1 MNKLAPIIPSSIIK
15 EGEKYFPQHAVKK
28 GLSLFQFAKISI
40 SFLKEGPNYEYFII
54 SGIIKENKNHEVKVV
69 FKKRLENHLKG
80 PLKTLCSCESW
91 NNTSHCQHTSFLFL
105 YYISYIKR
113 KKTSSVL
120 SDNDPLPYL
129 SLPNNQVEA
138 VYPEK
143 FGTIINNPKYLI
155 GAPQNSKY
163 TNLQYSLSKGR
174 MTHFPEPS
182 SFKGRLIV
190 SISDQGLDTNAINY
204 SFLYKNDQNIINKKI
219 SLFEHFFLF
228 NWVNGEVYNLPFE
241 IKSVLQNLKF
251 CPITPSVNGL
261 LEIFKEK
268 GLKNYL
274 EVWINDTPIEQI
286 DTEDIFPTIVVERS
300 KNKNYL
306 NLALSFSNKTKIIPP
321 EFLKMMTFQNNQ
333 VFSDLN
339 KKLNPYELIIS
350 IKNFFNDGSPHY
362 RKLLSRT
369 IFKTLLIQKV
379 NFLKEHKWSFLFHDT
394 KILKVDNSFIID
406 FFTSL
411 VTLFSE
417 KSFQYS
423 NFNPEKNEI
432 TYSVKENVFMEGITS
447 FYKNLS
453 KYKLEIFYNKTP
465 LQYWKSDFKTSRRK
479 DGSNWF
485 TLELSISKDELKI
498 IKNLDNKKDLFLN
511 KNQLVLLTEDQ
522 KKLLK
527 YLKRYT
533 LFESQFLDEKSS
545 EDINTFLI
553 PFSRSRIFEIL
564 ELKKMGIDIDLS
576 DKEKEL
582 CDFLIDP
589 KKIPPYEIP
598 ENLRNVLR
606 AYQKKGYNWLR
617 YLYENKLGGCLADD
631 MGLGKTL
638 QTITFLDSIIHEV
651 KRVLIVCPISILIN
665 WEKEVQKFSSL
676 SIHIFHGEKRNIP
689 EDKKIILTSYGI
701 LKREFNEYLKNF
713 SFDILI
719 LDEVQQVKNIK
730 SLGAFAVR
738 KLNTNFRV
746 CLTGTPVE
754 NNITEFY
761 NIIDLCMPG
770 IWGDL
775 LNTSSESTKKSRLI
789 AKEVA
794 SPFILRRTKNQVLL
808 DLPKKIENNVFLNFS
823 NAEQNY
829 YEHLK
834 TTIKKDLLSSTTKKK
849 FGMILTSILKLRQCC
864 LWGSLL
870 KEAQSTKA
878 AFLIDSLSQ
887 IIEEGHQSL
896 VFSQFTSY
904 LDYIESF
911 IKKKGWT
918 YSRIDGTQPFKKRHQ
933 ELEKFQEGKSDVF
946 LISLKAGGFGLNL
959 TAASFI
965 FLMDPWWNPAI
976 ENQAIDRAH
985 RIGQKNTLT
994 IYKPII
1000 KNSIEEKVLSLQESK
1015 RELFKDLLPDDS
1027 EQYFSNKMTLNDL
1040 EDLLN

>member
-1 MNKLAPIIPSSIIK
+1 MNELAPIIPSFIIK
-15 EGEKYFPQHAVKK
+15 EGEKYFSQNTVKK
-28 GLSLFQFAKISI
+28 GLSLFQFAKLSI

-69 FKKRLENHLKG
+69 FKKRLENHLTG
-80 PLKTLCSCESW
+80 PLKTQCSCGSW
-91 NNTSHCQHTSFLFL
+91 TKVSHCQHTSFLFL
-105 YYISYIKR
+105 YYVSYIKR
-113 KKTSSVL
+113 KKPSSVL
-120 SDNDPLPYL
+120 SDHDPLPYL

-174 MTHFPEPS
+174 MTHFPEPF

-190 SISDQGLDTNAINY
+190 AISDQGDNPGVINY
-204 SFLYKNDQNIINKKI
+204 SFLYKSDSNIINKKI

-251 CPITPSVNGL
+251 WPVTPSTNDL

-268 GLKNYL
+268 SLTNYL
-274 EVWINDTPIEQI
+274 EVWINGTPIEQI
-286 DTEDIFPTIVVERS
+286 DTEEIFPTIVVERS

-306 NLALSFSNKTKIIPP
+306 NLSLSFSHKNKIIPP
-321 EFLKMMTFQNNQ
+321 EFLKMMTSQNNQ
-333 VFSDLN
+333 IFFDLN

-350 IKNFFNDGSPHY
+350 IKNFFKDGSPHY

-369 IFKTLLIQKV
+369 IFKTLLIQKT
-379 NFLKEHKWSFLFHDT
+379 NFLKEHKWSYLFHD
-394 KILKVDNSFIID
+394 KNLFKVKNAFIMD

-411 VTLFSE
+411 VVIFSE
-417 KSFQYS
+417 KTFQYS
-423 NFNPEKNEI
+423 NFDPEKNEI
-432 TYSVKENVFMEGITS
+432 SYTIKENLFMEGIPS
-447 FYKNLS
+447 FYKDLS

-465 LQYWKSDFKTSRRK
+465 LQYWKSDFKTSRIK
-479 DGSNWF
+479 DESNWF

-498 IKNLDNKKDLFLN
+498 IKSLDNKKDLFLN
-511 KNQLVLLTEDQ
+511 KNQLVLLTDDQ

-533 LFESQFLDEKSS
+533 LFESQFIDEKSS
-545 EDINTFLI
+545 EDVNTFLI

-564 ELKKMGIDIDLS
+564 ELKKMGINIDLS

-582 CDFLIDP
+582 CEFLLDP
-589 KKIPPYEIP
+589 QKIPPYKIP

-617 YLYENKLGGCLADD
+617 YLYENNLGGCLADD

-638 QTITFLDSIIHEV
+638 QTITFLDSIIHKV
-651 KRVLIVCPISILIN
+651 KKVLIICPISILIN

-701 LKREFNEYLKNF
+701 LKREFNDYLKNF

-738 KLNTNFRV
+738 KLKTNFRV

-775 LNTSSESTKKSRLI
+775 LSASSQSTKKSRLI

-823 NAEQNY
+823 KTEQNY

-834 TTIKKDLLSSTTKKK
+834 TTIKKDLLSTTTQKK

-864 LWGSLL
+864 LWGSQL
-870 KEAQSTKA
+870 KETQSTKA
-878 AFLIDSLSQ
+878 HFLIDSLSQ
-887 IIEEGHQSL
+887 IIEEGHKSL

-933 ELEKFQEGKSDVF
+933 ELENFQAGKSDVF
-946 LISLKAGGFGLNL
+946 LISLKAGGFGINL
-959 TAASFI
+959 TAASFV

-1000 KNSIEEKVLSLQESK
+1000 KNSIEEKVLSLQETK

-1040 EDLLN
+1040 EHLLN